1 MKITAKLWI
10 GIAVLIV
17 LSPLGLI
24 LPWYFK
30 STGAWVEVR
39 PQCAQGKSSAPY
51 WGQANIYPA
60 AARTL
65 EAKSSGGWKAPFA
78 DYGFKGWEEK
88 DLVHSS
94 AAYIVSA
101 IAGIGLIIIA
111 VWLIGKMLAKKK
123 D

>member
-1 MKITAKLWI
+1 MKITARLWL

-24 LPWYFK
+24 LPRYFK
-30 STGAWVEVR
+30 STGAW
-39 PQCAQGKSSAPY
+39 
-51 WGQANIYPA
+51 
-60 AARTL
+60 L
-65 EAKSSGGWKAPFA
+65 EAKSPGAWKAPFA

-88 DLVHSS
+88 GLIHSS
-94 AAYIVSA
+94 AAYIVSG

-111 VWLIGKMLAKKK
+111 VWLIGKILAKKK

>member
-1 MKITAKLWI
+1 MKITVKLWL

-24 LPWYFK
+24 LPRYFK
-30 STGAWVEVR
+30 STGAWLEVR

>member
-1 MKITAKLWI
+1 MKITAKLWL

-30 STGAWVEVR
+30 STGAWGELKLSR
-39 PQCAQGKSSAPY
+39 GWMAP
-51 WGQANIYPA
+51 
-60 AARTL
+60 L
-65 EAKSSGGWKAPFA
+65 A

-88 DLVHSS
+88 GLMHSS

-111 VWLIGKMLAKKK
+111 VWLIGKMLAKKR

>member
-1 MKITAKLWI
+1 MKITAKLWL

-24 LPWYFK
+24 LPRYFK
-30 STGAWVEVR
+30 STGAWGELKLSR
-39 PQCAQGKSSAPY
+39 GWMAP
-51 WGQANIYPA
+51 
-60 AARTL
+60 L
-65 EAKSSGGWKAPFA
+65 A
-78 DYGFKGWEEK
+78 DYGFKGWQEK
-88 DLVHSS
+88 GLMHSS

-111 VWLIGKMLAKKK
+111 VWLIGKMLAKKR

>member
-1 MKITAKLWI
+1 MKITVKLWL

-24 LPWYFK
+24 LPRYFK
-30 STGAWVEVR
+30 STGAWLEVR

-65 EAKSSGGWKAPFA
+65 EAKSSGAWKAPLA
-78 DYGFKGWEEK
+78 DYGFKGWEGK
-88 DLVHSS
+88 GLVHSS

-111 VWLIGKMLAKKK
+111 VWLIGKMLAKKR